1 MIEKQKAAEAAQ
13 LNDVANVHSP
23 KDFTKLLDYFR
34 YKTATS
40 LDAMFDTGI
49 LRNSITWYIDEAERM
64 GLLQAVF
71 KAKDSH
77 TGRLAKHYS
86 SDPEKWQ
93 KSPQN
98 EQLELFGKEGDYGL

>member
-1 MIEKQKAAEAAQ
+1 MKEKRKAAEAAHVSNNTKVQ
-13 LNDVANVHSP
+13 NP
-23 KDFTKLLDYFR
+23 KDFARLMHYFR

-49 LRNSITWYIDEAERM
+49 LRNSITWYIDGAERM

-77 TGRLAKHYS
+77 TRRLAKHYS
-86 SDPEKWQ
+86 SDPAKWP
-93 KSPQN
+93 KSPLN
-98 EQLELFGKEGDYGL
+98 KKSDLAREEV